1 MTAAAHK
8 STLNKAT
15 LVLAL
20 VGISVAAITGTMLS
34 QRGPDPASLPDMAN
48 SAVVMPDG
56 RTFYAQ
62 RHEVTIAEWN
72 RCASDGACE
81 LTLRARPDQKAA
93 TTPATGLSYID
104 VQQYVGWISKKAR
117 HEFRLPT
124 AEEWNVMAAPVLPDA
139 PDPLF
144 TDPSLTWASSYLIE
158 GQAPRA
164 LKPQGSFSTS
174 PEGIVD
180 LDGSVW
186 EWTMECY
193 NGLASGA
200 DLDRCPAFFVGG
212 EHVAAM
218 SYLIR
223 DPARGG
229 CAVGTPPAH
238 LGMRLVSDVAMQQ
251 KNGLKM
257 NASSSR

>member
-1 MTAAAHK
+1 MTAADHASRLT
-8 STLNKAT
+8 STPCVVGFAGFVAVVIAGTT
-15 LVLAL
+15 LF
-20 VGISVAAITGTMLS
+20 
-34 QRGPDPASLPDMAN
+34 QRGPDPAVVPDMADA
-48 SAVVMPDG
+48 AVVMPDG
-56 RTFYAQ
+56 RAFYAQ

-72 RCASDGACE
+72 LCAAQGACT
-81 LTLRARPDQKAA
+81 LTLRARPDQEEA
-93 TTPATGLSYID
+93 TTPATGLSYAD
-104 VQQYVGWISKKAR
+104 VQEYVGWISTRAR
-117 HEFRLPT
+117 HDFRLPT
-124 AEEWNVMAAPVLPDA
+124 AQEWSAMAAPVLGDA

-158 GQAPRA
+158 GLAPRA

-174 PEGIVD
+174 PAGIAD

-193 NGLASGA
+193 DGTTSGA
-200 DLDRCPAFFVGG
+200 HPDRCPAFFVGG

-218 SYLIR
+218 SYLVR

-238 LGMRLVSDVAMQQ
+238 LGMRLVSDAPV
-251 KNGLKM
+251 
-257 NASSSR
+257 

>member
-1 MTAAAHK
+1 MTTPQISK
-8 STLNKAT
+8 MLLC
-15 LVLAL
+15 LVVLGLVAGGGVGVAL
-20 VGISVAAITGTMLS
+20 L
-34 QRGPDPASLPDMAN
+34 QRGPDLSVLPEMAPE
-48 SAVVMPDG
+48 AVTMPDG
-56 RTFYAQ
+56 RALYAQ

-72 RCASDGACE
+72 KCAADRACE
-81 LTLRARPDQKAA
+81 LTVRARPDQDPE
-93 TTPATGLSYID
+93 TTPATGLSYPD
-104 VQQYVGWISKKAR
+104 VQQYVRWINRKTR

-124 AEEWNVMAAPVLPDA
+124 AAEWSAMAEAVLPDE

-144 TDPSLTWASSYLIE
+144 TDPSLSWASAYLIE
-158 GQAPRA
+158 GLAPRA

-174 PEGIVD
+174 PQGIVD

-193 NGLASGA
+193 AGSANVV
-200 DLDRCPAFFVGG
+200 DPDRCPAFFVGG

-218 SYLIR
+218 AYLVR

-238 LGMRLVSDVAMQQ
+238 LGMRLVSDAAVWAPD
-251 KNGLKM
+251 
-257 NASSSR
+257 

>member
-1 MTAAAHK
+1 MTAAAYK
-8 STLNKAT
+8 SITNKTHLRLVVLGIPAT
-15 LVLAL
+15 AIIGAVLF
-20 VGISVAAITGTMLS
+20 
-34 QRGPDPASLPDMAN
+34 QRGPDTTFMPDMVA
-48 SAVVMPDG
+48 SSVAMPDG
-56 RTFYAQ
+56 RTFYVQ

-72 RCASDGACE
+72 RCAADGACE
-81 LTLRARPDQKAA
+81 LTLRARADQDEA
-93 TTPATGLSYID
+93 TTPATGLSYLD
-104 VQQYVGWISKKAR
+104 VQQYVGWIVKKTG

-124 AEEWNVMAAPVLPDA
+124 AEEWNVMAVHVLPDA

-144 TDPSLTWASSYLIE
+144 TDPSLSWASSYLIE
-158 GQAPRA
+158 GQTPRA

-193 NGLASGA
+193 DGIANGTHP
-200 DLDRCPAFFVGG
+200 DRCPAFFVGG
-212 EHVAAM
+212 EHLTAM
-218 SYLIR
+218 SYLVR

-238 LGMRLVSDVAMQQ
+238 LGMRLVTDE
-251 KNGLKM
+251 LF
-257 NASSSR
+257 